1 MPRASWD
8 SWTHYIW
15 FKFFV
20 SSICSAPLAINI
32 TEGKL
37 RNFFFFI
44 FNWKM
49 QYFSDLVCNLQRF
62 FASLPFWLR
71 TSEHAWDYIGS
82 YNSCE
87 QFLPDNPV
95 FIILQAA
102 FSQRRILTRY
112 KTIIIS
118 YFLTLEL
125 DILIG
130 YITLFNYTII
140 QGTSAVFLTYT
151 SLAQTD

>member
-1 MPRASWD
+1 M
-8 SWTHYIW
+8 
-15 FKFFV
+15 
-20 SSICSAPLAINI
+20 
-32 TEGKL
+32 
-37 RNFFFFI
+37 
-44 FNWKM
+44 
-49 QYFSDLVCNLQRF
+49 VCNLQRF

-102 FSQRRILTRY
+102 FSQQRILTRY

-130 YITLFNYTII
+130 YITLFNYTDYYPRNFCSFFDLYFLSSNRLNLI
-140 QGTSAVFLTYT
+140 QKSFNLNTTRINGGFFFFLQKEFEVF
-151 SLAQTD
+151 AHC